1 MIVRNL
7 IAPWSLCGLICRGT
21 AFVFDFIKR
30 DLVLWLAAL
39 VLAVAMMALTANFA
53 FDRLSAAVN

>member
-1 MIVRNL
+1 V
-7 IAPWSLCGLICRGT
+7 C
-21 AFVFDFIKR
+21 DFIQR

-39 VLAVAMMALTANFA
+39 FLAVAMMALTANFA

>member
-21 AFVFDFIKR
+21 AFVFDFIKC

-39 VLAVAMMALTANFA
+39 VLAVALMALTANFA

>member
-7 IAPWSLCGLICRGT
+7 TAPWSLCGLVRRGT

-39 VLAVAMMALTANFA
+39 VLAVALMALTANFA